1 MNENDSHSTS
11 YTHFKFPSD
20 GGVVADRG
28 GALPPHLYAIAQHF
42 GFRN

>member
-11 YTHFKFPSD
+11 YTQFIFPSG

-28 GALPPHLYAIAQHF
+28 GALSLNLYAIAQHF
-42 GFRN
+42 GF